1 MCLWGKMGTGLR
13 GHTGGPGRPRG
24 AVLSTVGMVRPSAW
38 FLQSSHQAVLSW
50 SFHLCGLSV
59 KCFPGPGPLPGTH
72 ATITSGIA
80 LSARV
85 PVDRMD
91 TEAKCGGTCTGLP
104 RQGSTQAHA
113 SAKPPLEGLCPSGS
127 VVWLRG
133 RDLPALVT
141 WKGEEG
147 LR

>member
-1 MCLWGKMGTGLR
+1 MSSLQTTGNGQTISLVSPELSPGSSKLVLPPLW
-13 GHTGGPGRPRG
+13 
-24 AVLSTVGMVRPSAW
+24 AI
-38 FLQSSHQAVLSW
+38 
-50 SFHLCGLSV
+50 
-59 KCFPGPGPLPGTH
+59 KCFPGPGPLLGTH
-72 ATITSGIA
+72 ATITSGVA

-104 RQGSTQAHA
+104 RQGSTQTHA

-133 RDLPALVT
+133 RDPPALVT